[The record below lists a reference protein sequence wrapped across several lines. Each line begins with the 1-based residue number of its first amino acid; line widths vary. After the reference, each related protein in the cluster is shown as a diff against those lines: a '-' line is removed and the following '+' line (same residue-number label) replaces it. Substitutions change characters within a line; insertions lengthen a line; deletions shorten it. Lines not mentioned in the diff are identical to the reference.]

1 MFAFYLASF
10 FKEIK
15 RSIETFGFHVIYTSL
30 SSVVEIMWRLPKC
43 NIKPTWIQL
52 FFSVKGLLCNLG
64 SLSQELR
71 LFQFGWPKMGCVW
84 AKTCFTGPCDWC
96 LTISYLQPCVF
107 YNLLWAHVLCMHFIL
122 FTLQTGDMTVVNPLF
137 SDQEVVGSDQDGN
150 GDKSGA
156 SGQGSPVAPRHS
168 FKES

>member
-71 LFQFGWPKMGCVW
+71 LFQF
-84 AKTCFTGPCDWC
+84 
-96 LTISYLQPCVF
+96 
-107 YNLLWAHVLCMHFIL
+107 
-122 FTLQTGDMTVVNPLF
+122 
-137 SDQEVVGSDQDGN
+137 E
-150 GDKSGA
+150 
-156 SGQGSPVAPRHS
+156 
-168 FKES
+168 